1 MKYLKPGDTAPG
13 FSFENQEGKITSLEN
28 FKGNKLILYFYPKD
42 NTPGCT
48 AEACNLR
55 DNFQI
60 LKEKG
65 FEIIGVSPD
74 NETSHG
80 KFISKYD
87 LPFKLISDTDKKILK
102 NYGVWG
108 EKKIFGKVKE
118 GVLRTTFIIDETGKI
133 EKVFNKVKTKDHAE
147 QILNEY

>member
-74 NETSHG
+74 NETSHS

>member
-1 MKYLKPGDTAPG
+1 MTHLKPGDKAPE
-13 FSFENQEGKITSLEN
+13 FSFENQEGKISSLEN
-28 FKGNKLILYFYPKD
+28 FKGKKLILYFYPKD

-55 DNFQI
+55 DNFHI
-60 LKEKG
+60 LKDKG

-74 NETSHG
+74 NETSHS
-80 KFISKYD
+80 KFISKFD
-87 LPFKLISDTDKKILK
+87 LPFDLIPDTDKKILK

-108 EKKIFGKVKE
+108 EKEIFGKVKE

-133 EKVFNKVKTKDHAE
+133 EKVFDNVQTKDHAE
-147 QILNEY
+147 QILKEY